1 MCGRY
6 TLRTDADVLSAEFHL
21 TRVPKTTPRYNVAP
35 TQPVPVITDEAP
47 DTLQSFR
54 WGLVPFWAKDL
65 SVGSRMINAR
75 AETAHE
81 KPAFRRA
88 LEKRRCLV
96 LADGYYEWK
105 KDGKRKV
112 PHLIHRRGDRPFAF
126 AGLWE
131 SWRPSPEAD
140 PIHTC
145 TFLTTAPCPSV
156 AGIHDRMPVLLTGER
171 ARAWLAPGPLEAS
184 QREALLRPYEEDDLE
199 AYAVSTLVNTATNES
214 AACVLP
220 AAPEPAALPLFS

>member
-21 TRVPKTTPRYNVAP
+21 TRVPPMTPRYNVAP
-35 TQPVPVITDEAP
+35 TQPVAVITADAP
-47 DTLQSFR
+47 DTLQTFR

-65 SVGSRMINAR
+65 SIGSRMINAR
-75 AETAHE
+75 AESAHE

-105 KDGKRKV
+105 KEGRRKV

-131 SWRPSPEAD
+131 SWRPSSDAE
-140 PIHTC
+140 PIRTC
-145 TFLTTAPCPSV
+145 TFLTTDPSAAV
-156 AGIHDRMPVLLTGER
+156 AGLHDRMPVMLTGEA
-171 ARAWLAPGPLEAS
+171 ARSWLRPGPLDEGT
-184 QREALLRPYEEDDLE
+184 REALLRPYAGEDLQ

-220 AAPEPAALPLFS
+220 AAPEAPTLF